1 MFCERE
7 AALKNE
13 TVLCSAECVC
23 LGGEKIWSN
32 VDREKRVRRN
42 KI

>member
-13 TVLCSAECVC
+13 TVLCSAECVFW
-23 LGGEKIWSN
+23 G
-32 VDREKRVRRN
+32 RENMVKCGQI
-42 KI
+42 KKSAAK